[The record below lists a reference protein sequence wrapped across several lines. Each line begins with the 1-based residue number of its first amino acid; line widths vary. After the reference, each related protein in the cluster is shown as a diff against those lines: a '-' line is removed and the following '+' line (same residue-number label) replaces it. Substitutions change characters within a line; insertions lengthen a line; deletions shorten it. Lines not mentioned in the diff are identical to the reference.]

1 MRCGGHLLFIL
12 LAFGASTALASSA
25 DAEERHPTPAR
36 TDESTVKDLVR
47 RARKA
52 RKSGKWNEAYDA
64 YKAALDAAEA
74 VPSASQE
81 RAELAGELGL
91 CELALR
97 KYRDAAEHLTWSL
110 EQGHAL
116 TDEVRLRFE
125 AGQVKAAFY
134 LIRVLLSVDPPDAE
148 VFIDGKSIGR
158 TARTY
163 KLFLEPGRHMV
174 RARAPGREDALH
186 VVSADAGSEL
196 EIAMQL
202 PRTAVSSAKGAPA
215 TPKAVSAPPAARPQ
229 PPSPWASWPGTLRIA
244 GITVA
249 TAGVSVGAVLIIRAG
264 RLDDDLSARRD
275 RLLSEPS
282 SSSSMCWQAPRN
294 SPCGELA
301 RLQDAR
307 NLSGRA
313 GLATMII
320 GGVVGAVTAASFFT
334 DFSVLGSSPAGD
346 HVRVSPVANGNE
358 IGARIEGLW

>member
-1 MRCGGHLLFIL
+1 M
-12 LAFGASTALASSA
+12 
-25 DAEERHPTPAR
+25 
-36 TDESTVKDLVR
+36 KDLVR

-52 RKSGKWNEAYDA
+52 RQSGKWNEARDA
-64 YKAALDAAEA
+64 YKAAFDAADA
-74 VPSASQE
+74 LPSTGQE

-116 TDEVRLRFE
+116 TDDVRLRFE
-125 AGQVKAAFY
+125 VGHAKAAFY
-134 LIRVLLSVDPPDAE
+134 LVRVLLSVDPPDAE
-148 VFIDGKSIGR
+148 VFIDGKAIGR

-186 VVSADAGSEL
+186 VISADAGSEL
-196 EIAMQL
+196 EISTQL
-202 PRTAVSSAKGAPA
+202 PRVAVTSAQEAPA
-215 TPKAVSAPPAARPQ
+215 PPKAVSAPPAARPQ
-229 PPSPWASWPGTLRIA
+229 TPGPWASWPGTLRIA

-249 TAGVSVGAVLIIRAG
+249 TAGVSVGAVLMIRAG
-264 RLDDDLSARRD
+264 RLDGDLSARRD
-275 RLLSEPS
+275 RLLSAPAS
-282 SSSSMCWQAPRN
+282 SSTMCWQAPQR

-301 RLQDAR
+301 RLQEAR

-313 GLATMII
+313 GVATAIL

-334 DFSVLGSSPAGD
+334 DLSFLGSSPARD
-346 HVRVSPVANGNE
+346 RVHVSPVATGNE
-358 IGARIEGLW
+358 IGARIGGPW